1 MNKEKE
7 KNNQKQELNTF
18 KKMNHNAAGIDIGS
32 KEHWVA
38 IPPNRSKQSVRKFG
52 CFTEDIHEMAKWLKS
67 CQIETVAMKSTGI
80 YWIAVFQILESHGF
94 EVYLVSPRHIKHLKQ
109 RKTDIADCQWLQKL
123 HTYGMLQASFQP
135 EDQTC
140 SLRCLL
146 RQRDNL
152 IKRAAVYIQQMQKAL
167 LQMNIQLS
175 NVVSDITGVDGLRII
190 DAIVNGERD
199 PEKLVALCDNRMKG
213 KKDAIIKSLKGNY
226 RPELVF
232 TLAQSLE
239 LFRLLQ
245 KQINDCQLEA
255 CVLLKSFKSKA
266 EPKGHSR

>member
-1 MNKEKE
+1 
-7 KNNQKQELNTF
+7 
-18 KKMNHNAAGIDIGS
+18 MNHNAAGIDIGS

-38 IPPNRSKQSVRKFG
+38 IPPNRSEQSVRKFG

-80 YWIAVFQILESHGF
+80 YWIAVCQILESYGF
-94 EVYLVSPRHIKHLKQ
+94 EVYLVNPWHIKHVKQ
-109 RKTDIADCQWLQKL
+109 RKTDIADCQWLQEL
-123 HTYGMLQASFQP
+123 HTNGMLQASFQP
-135 EDQTC
+135 KDQTC

-152 IKRAAVYIQQMQKAL
+152 IKQAAVYIQQMQKAL
-167 LQMNIQLS
+167 LQMNIKLS
-175 NVVSDITGVDGLRII
+175 NVVSDITGANGLRII
-190 DAIVNGERD
+190 DAIVEGERD

-232 TLAQSLE
+232 ILEQSLK
-239 LFRLLQ
+239 LFRVLQ
-245 KQINDCQLEA
+245 KEINDCQLEA
-255 CVLLKSFKSKA
+255 CAVLKSFKNKA
-266 EPKGHSR
+266 DLKGHSR